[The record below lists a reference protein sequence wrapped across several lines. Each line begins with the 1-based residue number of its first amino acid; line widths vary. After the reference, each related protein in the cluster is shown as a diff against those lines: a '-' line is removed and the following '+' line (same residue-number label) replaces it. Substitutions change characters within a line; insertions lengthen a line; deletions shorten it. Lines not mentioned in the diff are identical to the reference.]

1 MRAACPRFLMQPS
14 EPCGRQTGFG
24 GCSARSKS
32 AWGYLLQKLLWQVG
46 RLNPYI
52 LLISISL
59 PFVYQSML
67 HKWGDIPVYTHI
79 YTYIYIYIYIF
90 MYLSMHVC
98 IYIYIHTFKGLD
110 GFGVQCKGVI
120 GIPSPKWQFPKI
132 RPPFLGARGVTRICG
147 PFPSNSMSVQMLG
160 SSIKPEYYR
169 TPSKQVLRTT
179 RSQEF

>member
-32 AWGYLLQKLLWQVG
+32 KGTLLGTPNREPQEYSRYTIGIYLPGSLYSIIFLLYSWGSLFGVPSRVPLKSAWGYLLQKLLWGVG

-52 LLISISL
+52 LLVSMSF

-67 HKWGDIPVYTHI
+67 HKWGDIPVY
-79 YTYIYIYIYIF
+79 IYIYIF

-98 IYIYIHTFKGLD
+98 MCIYIYIY
-110 GFGVQCKGVI
+110 
-120 GIPSPKWQFPKI
+120 IPSKVGWL
-132 RPPFLGARGVTRICG
+132 RC
-147 PFPSNSMSVQMLG
+147 SV
-160 SSIKPEYYR
+160 
-169 TPSKQVLRTT
+169 
-179 RSQEF
+179 